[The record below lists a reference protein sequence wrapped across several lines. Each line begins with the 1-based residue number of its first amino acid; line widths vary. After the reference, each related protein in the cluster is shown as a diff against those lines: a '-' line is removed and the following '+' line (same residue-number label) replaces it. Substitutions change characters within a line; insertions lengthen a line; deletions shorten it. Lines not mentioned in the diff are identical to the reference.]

1 MRFDHLR
8 CFAAIKKYRSFSE
21 AAENLYISQSALSK
35 QLKSL
40 EDELGVTLV
49 ERSHSV
55 IKLTPIGERLAVY
68 VQTIL
73 DEYDRMVL
81 EAKDYI
87 KSEKK
92 KLRIASFCEMSQ
104 YGITD
109 LMVSFE
115 HDIANF
121 YIESKECDH
130 LQMFDLLSNRQT
142 DIIIGYRELWPDE
155 PDYFSVPLKK
165 DDLVLVVH
173 ESHPLAKT
181 DKISLADLQHERFCF
196 PREDESLFK
205 LFYETCVA
213 AGFAPYHTLSHVRL
227 GTIKRYIL
235 QGMRVTLQTRIRAA
249 NFFTEP
255 VFHLINV
262 EESPSLTLTLMANDS
277 LLSELGRKFTRFACW
292 YYREQP
298 QKTAGDEARP
308 RPPLPFKITA
318 AA

>member
-8 CFAAIKKYRSFSE
+8 CFAAIKKYGSFSE

-35 QLKSL
+35 QLKSF

-49 ERSHSV
+49 ERGHSM
-55 IKLTPIGERLAVY
+55 IKLTPIGERIALY
-68 VQTIL
+68 VQAIL

-81 EAKDYI
+81 EAKDYT

-115 HDIANF
+115 HDIPNF

-142 DIIIGYRELWPDE
+142 DIIIGYRELWPE
-155 PDYFSVPLKK
+155 KPDYFSVPLKK

-173 ESHPLAKT
+173 ESHPLAKI
-181 DKISLADLQHERFCF
+181 DRISLADLHQERFCF
-196 PREDESLFK
+196 PREDESLFR
-205 LFYETCVA
+205 LFYDTCVA

-255 VFHLINV
+255 VFHLV
-262 EESPSLTLTLMANDS
+262 DVKESPSLTLTLMANDA
-277 LLSELGRKFTRFACW
+277 LLSTLGRKFIQFARG
-292 YYREQP
+292 YYGYYQDQL
-298 QKTAGDEARP
+298 QK
-308 RPPLPFKITA
+308 A
-318 AA
+318 AENKTELNTSTFAV